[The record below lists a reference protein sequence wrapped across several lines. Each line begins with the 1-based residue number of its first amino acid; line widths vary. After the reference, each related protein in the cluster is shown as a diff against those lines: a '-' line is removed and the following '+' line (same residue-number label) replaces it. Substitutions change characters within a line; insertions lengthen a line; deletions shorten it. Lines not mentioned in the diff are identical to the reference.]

1 MNKSDLIE
9 AIARDAG
16 ISKTAAKD
24 VLDSFMKNIRES
36 LKKGERVTLIG
47 LGSWTLSK
55 RAARSGR
62 NPQTGKTIQIAA
74 KNVIKFSPSRI
85 LRGDDTGP
93 KIVE

>member
-74 KNVIKFSPSRI
+74 KNVIKFNPSRI